1 MRRPGFI
8 AEKIGIALI
17 ALVVIAVALL
27 GFYSRHIN
35 TTGLAEA
42 KPPLLPSSDDP
53 RLIYSND
60 PADPWNR
67 IFHSLFTRTVRTRL
81 SDNFP
86 EGAPF
91 TRLRDGGISGS
102 SVSTK
107 TFERSENGDRPIDP
121 LYPSFLTDDGVL
133 GILDEAGYSEL
144 KSALIDALAEKD
156 HRPSTSRALMQSD
169 VWAAYD
175 ILFSRKRFSTTGD
188 APLIQRKDDLL
199 SLLGR
204 FARKLVLTQEEI
216 ASLPENYKDASVR
229 YNLPNAFSA
238 NSQWLEVQMHPNRMH
253 DVAAD
258 FRRSARVFL
267 KPAGTSVDRNNLL
280 ETLRRGEFF
289 PVIDSLALVIQDLL
303 IDSNGN
309 ARPTHLTAEVQIR
322 NFVKDASG
330 RLIRTELHQYE
341 FNRRSFLRAPGEGGL
356 VEIDKNADLYLPAA
370 GNDYQFASPQ
380 LTSTGRGYPVLVSLR
395 QRCEGCHGRGATGIF
410 TFSTHD
416 ALPLPPITF
425 LPVSG
430 DVHGWYVAGRK
441 QEREDFKALWRQR

>member
-17 ALVVIAVALL
+17 ALVVVAVALV
-27 GFYSRHIN
+27 GFYSRPTN
-35 TTGLAEA
+35 RTGLAQA
-42 KPPLLPSSDDP
+42 KPPILPSSDDP
-53 RLIYSND
+53 RLVYSND
-60 PADPWNR
+60 SADPWNR
-67 IFHSLFTRTVRTRL
+67 IFHSLFTRTVKTRL

-102 SVSTK
+102 NVSTN

-121 LYPSFLTDDGVL
+121 LYPSFFTDDGVL
-133 GILDEAGYSEL
+133 GVLNDPGYSEL

-156 HRPSTSRALMQSD
+156 HRPTTSRAVMQSD

-175 ILFSRKRFSTTGD
+175 ILFSRKRFSTADD
-188 APLIQRKDDLL
+188 ATLSQRKDDLL

-204 FARKLVLTQEEI
+204 FTRKLVLTREEI
-216 ASLPENYKDASVR
+216 ASLPDNYKDASVR
-229 YNLPNAFSA
+229 YDLPNAFSA

-267 KPAGTSVDRNNLL
+267 KPAGTSIDRSKLL
-280 ETLRRGEFF
+280 ETLRSGEFF

-303 IDSNGN
+303 FDSNGD
-309 ARPTHLTAEVQIR
+309 AVPTHLTAEVQIR

-341 FNRRSFLRAPGEGGL
+341 FNRRSFLRAPGGGGL

-395 QRCEGCHGRGATGIF
+395 QRCEGCHGRGATAIF

-416 ALPLPPITF
+416 APPLPPITF

-441 QEREDFKALWRQR
+441 QEREDFKALSRQR